1 MRGCRS
7 MGDEGNQSEFPHKI
21 YVAATNSRRIRCE
34 ELQHIWTVHT
44 CVKQVSSAAEKSLRD
59 RS

>member
-1 MRGCRS
+1 